1 MFDVARLSPE
11 FRRKVR
17 HLPSTT
23 STMDVA
29 VQWLREGAA
38 HGSVVV
44 ADAQTAGRGRRGRVW
59 QTFPE
64 HGLACTFVF
73 TQHTGPHLPL
83 VVAVGVLR
91 AFRKVTEGLALDIGL
106 KWPNDVLLNGRK
118 LAGILVEKVGGVDE
132 GAYVV
137 GIGLNL
143 TRSPAMM
150 ESFPGI
156 PLADALPQ
164 GVAVPTREE
173 MLEALGACLL
183 EVLSLYQGSDWPALA
198 GEYVRNCR
206 TIGQK
211 VVWKKDASTEIVGDA
226 RGLDADG
233 ALELVDDTGQVHLIH
248 SGDVIAQGQ
257 TH

>member
-11 FRRKVR
+11 FRRRVR

-23 STMDVA
+23 STMDIA
-29 VQWLREGAA
+29 AQWLRDGAE
-38 HGSVVV
+38 HGSVVI
-44 ADAQTAGRGRRGRVW
+44 ADVQTAGRGRRGRVW
-59 QTFPE
+59 QTFPD
-64 HGLACTFVF
+64 HGLACTFIL
-73 TQHTGPHLPL
+73 TENTGPHLPL
-83 VVAVGVLR
+83 VVAVGLLR
-91 AFRKVTEGLALDIGL
+91 AFKKVLPPGIDVGL
-106 KWPNDVLLNGRK
+106 KWPNDVLLNGAK
-118 LAGILVEKVGGVDE
+118 LAGILVERVTGVGE

-156 PLADALPQ
+156 PLADALPP
-164 GVAVPTREE
+164 GATVPSRET
-173 MLEALGACLL
+173 MLETLGACLL
-183 EVLSLYQGSDWPALA
+183 EVLSLYRGSDWPALA

-211 VVWKKDASTEIVGDA
+211 VVWKRDASTEIAGDA

-233 ALELVDDTGQVHLIH
+233 ALELMDDTGQVHLIH

>member
-23 STMDVA
+23 STMDIA
-29 VQWLREGAA
+29 AQALRDGAE

-73 TQHTGPHLPL
+73 TENTGPHLPL
-83 VVAVGVLR
+83 VVAVGILR
-91 AFRKVTEGLALDIGL
+91 AFKAVSPVEMDIGL

-118 LAGILVEKVGGVDE
+118 LAGILVEKVSGAE

-156 PLADALPQ
+156 TLADALPPGTQ
-164 GVAVPTREE
+164 PPSREK
-173 MLEALGACLL
+173 MLETLGTCLL
-183 EVLSLYQGSDWPALA
+183 EVLSLYQGTDWPALA

-233 ALELVDDTGQVHLIH
+233 ALELMDDTGTVHLIH

>member
-1 MFDVARLSPE
+1 MFNVARLSPE

-23 STMDVA
+23 STMDIA
-29 VQWLREGAA
+29 ARWLRDGAE
-38 HGSVVV
+38 HGSVVI

-64 HGLACTFVF
+64 HGLACTFIF
-73 TQHTGPHLPL
+73 TENTGPHLPL
-83 VVAVGVLR
+83 VVAVGVRR
-91 AFRKVTEGLALDIGL
+91 AFEKVTAGLSLDVGL
-106 KWPNDVLLNGRK
+106 KWPNDVLLNGLK
-118 LAGILVEKVGGVDE
+118 LSGILVEKVTGAGD

-143 TRSPAMM
+143 TRSAAMM

-156 PLADALPQ
+156 PLADALPP
-164 GVAVPTREE
+164 GVAVPTRED
-173 MLEALGACLL
+173 MLETLGACLL
-183 EVLSLYQGSDWPALA
+183 EVLSLYRGADWPALA

-206 TIGQK
+206 TIGQR
-211 VVWKKDASTEIVGDA
+211 VLWKRDATTEIAGDA
-226 RGLDADG
+226 RGLDPDG
-233 ALELVDDTGQVHLIH
+233 ALELVDDTGTVHLIH